1 MKISDEELIRKL
13 SKQILEAFNINNTET
28 FSEDSKKLNE
38 ELRRHKVAPHLAQW
52 FFDDNEPI
60 CAGKNFVFV
69 RSWQEEPVKENP
81 QYQGRKP
88 IIIDPGIAF
97 GWLHGTTLATLELLE
112 KYWQGGRMLDVGTG
126 SGVLTIAAAF
136 LQPECYIDAF
146 DVLIDVVEM
155 AEQHFEVNG
164 VLDNGKINLQCTDIT
179 NYEPASYDL
188 ITANLIP
195 SIFVEI
201 GAELIKRLKPGGIII
216 ISGFSDQNEV
226 RTVVNF
232 GWSTMISDITGAE
245 THNMKDLFEKL
256 GLEMVEEKKHP
267 FDIKEVKS
275 YMKDPH
281 WVALA
286 MKKPN
291 SNV

>member
-1 MKISDEELIRKL
+1 LKISEEELIRKL

-38 ELRRHKVAPHLAQW
+38 ELRRHKIAPHLTQW
-52 FFDDNEPI
+52 FFDDNDPI

-69 RSWQEEPVKENP
+69 HSWQEELVKENT

-88 IIIDPGIAF
+88 IIIDPGISF
-97 GWLHGTTLATLELLE
+97 GWSHGTTLATFELLE

-126 SGVLTIAAAF
+126 SGVLTIAAAS
-136 LQPECYIDAF
+136 LHPDSYIDAF

-164 VLDNGKINLQCTDIT
+164 VLDYGKINLQCTDIT
-179 NYEPASYDL
+179 TYEPFAYDL

-201 GAELIKRLKPGGIII
+201 GVDLVKRLKPGGIII
-216 ISGFSDQNEV
+216 LSGFSNQNEV
-226 RTVVNF
+226 RTSVNF
-232 GWSTMISDITGAE
+232 GWSPMMSDITDAE
-245 THNMKDLFEKL
+245 THNMKELFEKL
-256 GLEMVEEKKHP
+256 GLEIVEEQKHP
-267 FDIKEVKS
+267 FDTKEVKS

-286 MKKPN
+286 MKKPTFN
-291 SNV
+291 A